1 MGHGEANGGW
11 RVSQVESLLNMSRR
25 DITRSCYADLKRGGA
40 GILQPAD
47 GTWGRRNY
55 SIEDIAWL
63 YLVKLQHD
71 QGYSLPEIAKR
82 WIRRPVS
89 ARCASIW
96 TPWQIAPPRL
106 MRRRSKG
113 GSVRAC
119 CVVRWRCAHVRFTTH
134 SSAICG
140 TASVTRRLKSGEAC
154 CGSLCRPSLRTVIP
168 SSSTP
173 KRPDRIR
180 RILDEPGMDLAIELW
195 AGPGAFER
203 LRASRHRL
211 VRRYRI
217 HLIERNAG
225 MTNENGLLAK
235 LMRGKTFAIRKSV
248 VFALIGGILIG
259 RQRIVFPVVQPQRR
273 SEVICV

>member
-82 WIRRPVS
+82 MDTSAGVGALCEHLDAVADRAAEAYEEAFERRER
-89 ARCASIW
+89 AR
-96 TPWQIAPPRL
+96 
-106 MRRRSKG
+106 
-113 GSVRAC
+113 
-119 CVVRWRCAHVRFTTH
+119 VVRWRCAHVRFTTH

-173 KRPDRIR
+173 KRPIAYDGFSMNPEWTWQSSYGRGQVRSSVCAKPPSPGKKISNTPDREECWH
-180 RILDEPGMDLAIELW
+180 D
-195 AGPGAFER
+195 
-203 LRASRHRL
+203 
-211 VRRYRI
+211 
-217 HLIERNAG
+217 
-225 MTNENGLLAK
+225 
-235 LMRGKTFAIRKSV
+235 
-248 VFALIGGILIG
+248 
-259 RQRIVFPVVQPQRR
+259 
-273 SEVICV
+273 

>member
-82 WIRRPVS
+82 MDTSAGVGALCEHLDAVADRAAEAYEEAFERRE
-89 ARCASIW
+89 
-96 TPWQIAPPRL
+96 
-106 MRRRSKG
+106 
-113 GSVRAC
+113 RAC

-173 KRPDRIR
+173 KRPIAYDGFSMNPEWTWQSSYGRGQVRSSVCAKPPSPGKKISNTPDREECWH
-180 RILDEPGMDLAIELW
+180 D
-195 AGPGAFER
+195 
-203 LRASRHRL
+203 
-211 VRRYRI
+211 
-217 HLIERNAG
+217 
-225 MTNENGLLAK
+225 
-235 LMRGKTFAIRKSV
+235 
-248 VFALIGGILIG
+248 
-259 RQRIVFPVVQPQRR
+259 
-273 SEVICV
+273 

>member
-11 RVSQVESLLNMSRR
+11 RVSQVERLLNMPRR

-71 QGYSLPEIAKR
+71 QGTACPRSQKG

-96 TPWQIAPPRL
+96 TPWRIAPPRL

-119 CVVRWRCAHVRFTTH
+119 CVVRWGCAHVRFTTH

-168 SSSTP
+168 PSSTP
-173 KRPDRIR
+173 KRPIAYDGFSMNPEWTWQSSYGR
-180 RILDEPGMDLAIELW
+180 GQ
-195 AGPGAFER
+195 
-203 LRASRHRL
+203 
-211 VRRYRI
+211 VRSSVC
-217 HLIERNAG
+217 
-225 MTNENGLLAK
+225 AK
-235 LMRGKTFAIRKSV
+235 LPSPGKKISNTPDR
-248 VFALIGGILIG
+248 
-259 RQRIVFPVVQPQRR
+259 
-273 SEVICV
+273 EECWHD

>member
-11 RVSQVESLLNMSRR
+11 RVSQVESLLNMPRR

-71 QGYSLPEIAKR
+71 QGYSLPEIA
-82 WIRRPVS
+82 
-89 ARCASIW
+89 
-96 TPWQIAPPRL
+96 TPWWIAPPRL

-119 CVVRWRCAHVRFTTH
+119 CVVRWRCAHVRFKTH

-154 CGSLCRPSLRTVIP
+154 CGSLCRPSLRTVISP
-168 SSSTP
+168 SSTP
-173 KRPDRIR
+173 KRPIAYDGFSMNPEWTWQSSYGR
-180 RILDEPGMDLAIELW
+180 GQ
-195 AGPGAFER
+195 
-203 LRASRHRL
+203 
-211 VRRYRI
+211 VRSSVC
-217 HLIERNAG
+217 
-225 MTNENGLLAK
+225 AK
-235 LMRGKTFAIRKSV
+235 LPSPGKKISNTPDR
-248 VFALIGGILIG
+248 
-259 RQRIVFPVVQPQRR
+259 
-273 SEVICV
+273 EECWHD